1 MASNTPTYYDSD
13 ISRTPL
19 VTEFRNLWEYRGL
32 TWLLTR
38 RDLTVRYKRSTL
50 GLWWTLLN
58 PLLTT
63 FILWMI
69 FGQFFRFEID
79 GGATPYVVYLLSGI
93 LLITYFAQA
102 VQASG
107 AAIVNNAGILTKVF
121 VPAEVF
127 SVSTVASATVNF
139 LFSMLPM
146 AIVQLITGVGIP
158 WTVILVPIPVIS
170 MFALATGIGLLVA
183 AAAVFFYDVLDL
195 TGVMIQLASYLTPT
209 FYPITIVPEWALP
222 IIYANP
228 LFSYLEVFRGF
239 MYQGSFAP
247 AWNFA
252 YMIGSAIFSLLIGI
266 WVFSRSWRNLIAVL

>member
-19 VTEFRNLWEYRGL
+19 VTEFRNLWNYRGL
-32 TWLLTR
+32 IWLLTR

-63 FILWMI
+63 FILWMV
-69 FGQFFRFEID
+69 FGQFFRFEIP
-79 GGATPYVVYLLSGI
+79 GTPYVVYLLSGI

-127 SVSTVASATVNF
+127 SFSTVASATVNF
-139 LFSMLPM
+139 LISLLPM

-158 WTVILVPIPVIS
+158 WTVILVPIPILA
-170 MFALATGIGLLVA
+170 MFALTAGIGLLVA

-195 TGVMIQLASYLTPT
+195 TAVMIQLISYLTPT
-209 FYPITIVPEWALP
+209 FYPIAIVPEWALP
-222 IIYANP
+222 ILYANP

-239 MYQGSFAP
+239 MYQGTFAP
-247 AWNFA
+247 AWNFV
-252 YMIGSAIFSLLIGI
+252 YMIISAIISLLLGI
-266 WVFSRSWRNLIAVL
+266 YVFSRSWRNLIAVL

>member
-32 TWLLTR
+32 IWLLTR

-63 FILWMI
+63 FILWMV
-69 FGQFFRFEID
+69 FGQFFRFEIP
-79 GGATPYVVYLLSGI
+79 GTPYVVYLLSGI
-93 LLITYFAQA
+93 LLITYFAQS

-107 AAIVNNAGILTKVF
+107 AAVVNNAGILTKVF

-127 SVSTVASATVNF
+127 SFSTVASATVNF
-139 LFSMLPM
+139 LISLLPM

-158 WTVILVPIPVIS
+158 WTVILVPIPILA
-170 MFALATGIGLLVA
+170 MFALTAGIGLLIA

-195 TGVMIQLASYLTPT
+195 TAVMIQLVSYLTPT
-209 FYPITIVPEWALP
+209 FYPIAIVPEWALP
-222 IIYANP
+222 ILYANP

-239 MYQGSFAP
+239 MYQGNFAP

-252 YMIGSAIFSLLIGI
+252 YMIGSAIVSLLIGVY
-266 WVFSRSWRNLIAVL
+266 VFSRSWRNLIAVL

>member
-69 FGQFFRFEID
+69 FGQFFRFEIP
-79 GGATPYVVYLLSGI
+79 GTPYVVYLLSGI

-139 LFSMLPM
+139 LFSMIPL

-158 WTVILVPIPVIS
+158 WTVILVPIPIIA
-170 MFALATGIGLLVA
+170 MFAFATGIGLLVA

-195 TGVMIQLASYLTPT
+195 TGVMIQLVSYLTPT
-209 FYPITIVPEWALP
+209 FYPISIVPEWALP

-239 MYQGSFAP
+239 MYLGTFAP

-252 YMIGSAIFSLLIGI
+252 YMIGTAVFSLLLGV

>member
-19 VTEFRNLWEYRGL
+19 VSEFRNLWEYRGL
-32 TWLLTR
+32 IWLLTR

-63 FILWMI
+63 FILWMV
-69 FGQFFRFEID
+69 FGQFFRFEIP
-79 GGATPYVVYLLSGI
+79 GTPYVVYLLSGI

-121 VPAEVF
+121 VPAEIF
-127 SVSTVASATVNF
+127 SFSTVASATVNF
-139 LFSMLPM
+139 LISLLPM
-146 AIVQLITGVGIP
+146 AIIQLITGVGIP
-158 WTVILVPIPVIS
+158 WTVILVPIPILA
-170 MFALATGIGLLVA
+170 MFALTAGIGLLIA

-195 TGVMIQLASYLTPT
+195 TAVMIQLVSYLTPT
-209 FYPITIVPEWALP
+209 FYPIAIVPEWALP
-222 IIYANP
+222 ILYLNP

-239 MYQGSFAP
+239 MYQGTFAP

-252 YMIGSAIFSLLIGI
+252 YMIISAIVSLLIGVY
-266 WVFSRSWRNLIAVL
+266 VFSRSWRNLIAVL

>member
-19 VTEFRNLWEYRGL
+19 VSEFRNLWEYRGL
-32 TWLLTR
+32 IWLLTR

-63 FILWMI
+63 FILWMV
-69 FGQFFRFEID
+69 FGQFFRFEIP
-79 GGATPYVVYLLSGI
+79 GTPYVVYLLSGI

-121 VPAEVF
+121 VPAEIF
-127 SVSTVASATVNF
+127 SFSTVASATVNF
-139 LFSMLPM
+139 LISLLPM
-146 AIVQLITGVGIP
+146 AIIQLITGVGIP
-158 WTVILVPIPVIS
+158 WTVILVPIPILA
-170 MFALATGIGLLVA
+170 MFALTAGIGLLIA

-195 TGVMIQLASYLTPT
+195 TAVMIQLVSYLTPT
-209 FYPITIVPEWALP
+209 FYPIAIVPEWALP
-222 IIYANP
+222 ILYLNP
-228 LFSYLEVFRGF
+228 LFSYLAVFRGF
-239 MYQGSFAP
+239 MYQGTFAP

-252 YMIGSAIFSLLIGI
+252 YMIISAIVSLLIGVY
-266 WVFSRSWRNLIAVL
+266 VFSRSWRNLIAVL

>member
-1 MASNTPTYYDSD
+1 MASNTPTYYDSN

-19 VTEFRNLWEYRGL
+19 VSEFRNLWDYRGL
-32 TWLLTR
+32 IWLLTR

-63 FILWMI
+63 FILWMV
-69 FGQFFRFEID
+69 FGQFFRFEIP
-79 GGATPYVVYLLSGI
+79 GTPYVVYLLSGI

-127 SVSTVASATVNF
+127 SFSTVASATVNF
-139 LFSMLPM
+139 LISLLPM
-146 AIVQLITGVGIP
+146 AIIQLITGVGIP
-158 WTVILVPIPVIS
+158 WTVILVPIPIMA
-170 MFALATGIGLLVA
+170 MFALTAGIGLLVA

-195 TGVMIQLASYLTPT
+195 TAVMIQLVSYMTPT
-209 FYPITIVPEWALP
+209 FYPISIVPEWALP
-222 IIYANP
+222 IIYLNP

-239 MYQGSFAP
+239 MYQGTFAP

-252 YMIGSAIFSLLIGI
+252 YMIVSAIVSLLIGVY
-266 WVFSRSWRNLIAVL
+266 VFSRSWRNLIAVL

>member
-32 TWLLTR
+32 IWLLTR

-63 FILWMI
+63 FILWMV
-69 FGQFFRFEID
+69 FGQFFRFEIP
-79 GGATPYVVYLLSGI
+79 GTPYVVYLLSGI
-93 LLITYFAQA
+93 LLITYFAQS

-107 AAIVNNAGILTKVF
+107 AAVVNNAGILTKVF

-127 SVSTVASATVNF
+127 SFSTVASATVNF
-139 LFSMLPM
+139 LISLLPM

-158 WTVILVPIPVIS
+158 WSVILVPIPILA
-170 MFALATGIGLLVA
+170 MFALTAGIGLLIA

-195 TGVMIQLASYLTPT
+195 TAVMIQLVSYLTPT
-209 FYPITIVPEWALP
+209 FYPIAIVPEWALP
-222 IIYANP
+222 ILYANP

-239 MYQGSFAP
+239 MYQGNFAP

-252 YMIGSAIFSLLIGI
+252 YMIGSAIVSLLIGVY
-266 WVFSRSWRNLIAVL
+266 VFSRSWRNLIAVL

>member
-32 TWLLTR
+32 IWLLTR

-63 FILWMI
+63 FILWMV
-69 FGQFFRFEID
+69 FGQFFRFEIP
-79 GGATPYVVYLLSGI
+79 GTPYVVYLLSGI
-93 LLITYFAQA
+93 LLITYFAQS

-107 AAIVNNAGILTKVF
+107 AAVVNNAGILTKVF

-127 SVSTVASATVNF
+127 SFSTVASATVNF
-139 LFSMLPM
+139 LISLLPM
-146 AIVQLITGVGIP
+146 AIIQLITGVGIP
-158 WTVILVPIPVIS
+158 WTVILVPIPILA
-170 MFALATGIGLLVA
+170 MFALTAGIGLLIA

-195 TGVMIQLASYLTPT
+195 TAVMIQLVSYLTPT
-209 FYPITIVPEWALP
+209 FYPIAIVPEWALP
-222 IIYANP
+222 ILYANP

-252 YMIGSAIFSLLIGI
+252 YMIGSAIVSLLVGVY
-266 WVFSRSWRNLIAVL
+266 VFSRSWRNLIAVL

>member
-1 MASNTPTYYDSD
+1 MASNTPTYYDSN

-19 VTEFRNLWEYRGL
+19 VSEFRNLWDYRGL
-32 TWLLTR
+32 IWLLTR

-63 FILWMI
+63 FILWMV
-69 FGQFFRFEID
+69 FGQFFRFEIP
-79 GGATPYVVYLLSGI
+79 GTPYVVYLLSGI

-127 SVSTVASATVNF
+127 SFSTVASATVNF
-139 LFSMLPM
+139 LISLLPM
-146 AIVQLITGVGIP
+146 AIIQLITGVGIP
-158 WTVILVPIPVIS
+158 WTVILVPIPIMA
-170 MFALATGIGLLVA
+170 MFALTAGIGLLVA

-195 TGVMIQLASYLTPT
+195 TAVMIQLVSYMTPT
-209 FYPITIVPEWALP
+209 FYPISIVPEWALP
-222 IIYANP
+222 IIYLNP

-239 MYQGSFAP
+239 MYQGTFAP

-252 YMIGSAIFSLLIGI
+252 YMFVSAFVSLLIGVY
-266 WVFSRSWRNLIAVL
+266 VFSRSWRNLIAVL

>member
-19 VTEFRNLWEYRGL
+19 VTEFRNLWDYRGL
-32 TWLLTR
+32 IWLLTR

-63 FILWMI
+63 FILWMV
-69 FGQFFRFEID
+69 FGQFFRFEIP
-79 GGATPYVVYLLSGI
+79 GTPYVVYLLSGI

-127 SVSTVASATVNF
+127 SFSTVASATVNF
-139 LFSMLPM
+139 LISLLPM

-158 WTVILVPIPVIS
+158 WTVILVPIPIVA
-170 MFALATGIGLLVA
+170 MFALCAGIGLLVA

-195 TGVMIQLASYLTPT
+195 TAVMIQLVSYLTPT
-209 FYPITIVPEWALP
+209 FYPIAIVPEWALP
-222 IIYANP
+222 ILYANP

-239 MYQGSFAP
+239 MYQGTFAP

-252 YMIGSAIFSLLIGI
+252 YMVISAIVSLLLGVY
-266 WVFSRSWRNLIAVL
+266 VFSRSWRNLIAVL

>member
-32 TWLLTR
+32 IWLLTR

-63 FILWMI
+63 FILWMV
-69 FGQFFRFEID
+69 FGQFFRFEIP
-79 GGATPYVVYLLSGI
+79 GTPYVVYLLSGI
-93 LLITYFAQA
+93 LLITYFAQS

-107 AAIVNNAGILTKVF
+107 AAVVNNAGILTKVF

-127 SVSTVASATVNF
+127 SFSTVASATVNF
-139 LFSMLPM
+139 LISLLPM
-146 AIVQLITGVGIP
+146 AIIQLITGVGIP
-158 WTVILVPIPVIS
+158 WTVILVPIPILA
-170 MFALATGIGLLVA
+170 MFALTAGIGLLIA

-195 TGVMIQLASYLTPT
+195 TAVMIQLVSYLTPT
-209 FYPITIVPEWALP
+209 FYPIAIVPEWALP
-222 IIYANP
+222 ILYVNP

-252 YMIGSAIFSLLIGI
+252 YMIGSAIVSLLVGVY
-266 WVFSRSWRNLIAVL
+266 VFSRSWRNLIAVL

>member
-19 VTEFRNLWEYRGL
+19 VSEFRNLWDYRGL
-32 TWLLTR
+32 IWLLTR

-63 FILWMI
+63 FILWMV
-69 FGQFFRFEID
+69 FGQFFRFEIP
-79 GGATPYVVYLLSGI
+79 GTPYVVYLLSGI

-127 SVSTVASATVNF
+127 SFSTVASATVNF
-139 LFSMLPM
+139 LISLLPM
-146 AIVQLITGVGIP
+146 AIIQLITGVGIP
-158 WTVILVPIPVIS
+158 WTVILVPIPIMA
-170 MFALATGIGLLVA
+170 MFALTAGIGLLVA

-195 TGVMIQLASYLTPT
+195 TAVMIQLVSYMTPT
-209 FYPITIVPEWALP
+209 FYPISIVPEWALP
-222 IIYANP
+222 IIYLNP

-239 MYQGSFAP
+239 MYQGTFAP

-252 YMIGSAIFSLLIGI
+252 YMIVSAIVSLLIGVY
-266 WVFSRSWRNLIAVL
+266 VFSRSWRNLIAVL

>member
-19 VTEFRNLWEYRGL
+19 VSEFRNLWEYRGL
-32 TWLLTR
+32 IWLLTR

-63 FILWMI
+63 FILWMV
-69 FGQFFRFEID
+69 FGQFFRFEIP
-79 GGATPYVVYLLSGI
+79 GTPFVVYLLSGI

-102 VQASG
+102 VQSSG

-127 SVSTVASATVNF
+127 SFSTVASATVNF
-139 LFSMLPM
+139 LISLLPM

-158 WTVILVPIPVIS
+158 WTVILVPIPILAL
-170 MFALATGIGLLVA
+170 FALTAGIGLLIA

-195 TGVMIQLASYLTPT
+195 TAVMIQLVSYLTPT
-209 FYPITIVPEWALP
+209 FYPIAIVPEWALP
-222 IIYANP
+222 ILYLNP

-239 MYQGSFAP
+239 MYQGAFAP

-252 YMIGSAIFSLLIGI
+252 YMIISAIASLLIGVY
-266 WVFSRSWRNLIAVL
+266 VFSRSWRNLIAVL